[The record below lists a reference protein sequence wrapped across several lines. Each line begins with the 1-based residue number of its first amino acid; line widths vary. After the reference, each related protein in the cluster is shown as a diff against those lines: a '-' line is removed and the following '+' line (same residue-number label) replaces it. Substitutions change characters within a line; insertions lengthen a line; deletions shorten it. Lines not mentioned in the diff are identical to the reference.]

1 MAVHVI
7 SALGAWLLV
16 SIPVSL
22 VIGAC
27 IGATPDREPE
37 IVTPLS
43 ILIDDAV

>member
-1 MAVHVI
+1 MTVLVV

-22 VIGAC
+22 LIGGC

-37 IVTPLS
+37 IVTPLY
-43 ILIDDAV
+43 IPIDEAA